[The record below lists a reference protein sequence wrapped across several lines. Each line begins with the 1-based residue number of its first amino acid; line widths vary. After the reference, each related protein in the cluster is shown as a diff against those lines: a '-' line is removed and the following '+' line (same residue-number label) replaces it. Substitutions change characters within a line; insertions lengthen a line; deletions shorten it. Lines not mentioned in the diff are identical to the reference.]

1 MALNIKACFDRHGL
15 LAKEVAARM
24 GMTNVN
30 LSYHIHRN
38 PSLEILQRI
47 ADAVGC
53 DIVELFDSPYADR
66 QPDIIITDPRTGE
79 VKKYIQIE

>member
-1 MALNIKACFDRHGL
+1 MALNIKACFARHGL
-15 LAKEVAARM
+15 TAKEVAKRM

-30 LSYHIHRN
+30 LSVHMNRN
-38 PSLEILQRI
+38 PSVEVLQRI

-79 VKKYIQIE
+79 VKKYIPIE

>member
-1 MALNIKACFDRHGL
+1 
-15 LAKEVAARM
+15 V
-24 GMTNVN
+24 
-30 LSYHIHRN
+30 
-38 PSLEILQRI
+38 EILQRI

>member
-1 MALNIKACFDRHGL
+1 
-15 LAKEVAARM
+15 M

-38 PSLEILQRI
+38 PSLDILQRI

-66 QPDIIITDPRTGE
+66 QPDLLLTDPKTGE
-79 VKKYIQIE
+79 TRKYIRID

>member
-1 MALNIKACFDRHGL
+1 MALNIKSCFARHHVT
-15 LAKEVAARM
+15 AKEVAKRM

-66 QPDIIITDPRTGE
+66 QPDLLLTDPKTGE
-79 VKKYIQIE
+79 TRKYIRID